1 MERRQSKNVNS
12 RFCGN
17 ERESKWNESKTK
29 SKEIFYKE
37 ELNVYVEI
45 DKISYTRETDIE
57 ATPSRHT
64 LLKLLDYR
72 SGKALGLLVKNTKSI
87 SK

>member
-12 RFCGN
+12 RSYGS
-17 ERESKWNESKTK
+17 ERESKWNEYKTK

-37 ELNVYVEI
+37 ELNVYVAI

-64 LLKLLDYR
+64 LRKLLDHR
-72 SGKALGLLVKNTKSI
+72 SGKASGLQVKNTKSI